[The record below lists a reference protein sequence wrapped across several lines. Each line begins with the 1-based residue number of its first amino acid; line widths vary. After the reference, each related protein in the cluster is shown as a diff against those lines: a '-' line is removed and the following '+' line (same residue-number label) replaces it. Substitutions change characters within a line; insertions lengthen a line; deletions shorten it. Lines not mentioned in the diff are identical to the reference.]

1 MRNTVSLN
9 YCSASL
15 PFRTADL
22 LLVSSNPYDYHFCS
36 QGMTTLE
43 SMDDGQG
50 LMATDVSHYGSLV
63 PTTCEHVNMW
73 TYAGLKQAALISE
86 VWRNSSAI
94 LYGALYWFSDWLS
107 GSLISWVCLPSIFYL
122 FRLWNL
128 SSHQN
133 LCFCVFPARHEH
145 LGLQSGWEVWL
156 LQDCDLLTSLGV
168 CCIPE

>member
-63 PTTCEHVNMW
+63 PTTCEQKERARSHW
-73 TYAGLKQAALISE
+73 SYAGLKQAALISE
-86 VWRNSSAI
+86 V
-94 LYGALYWFSDWLS
+94 
-107 GSLISWVCLPSIFYL
+107 
-122 FRLWNL
+122 
-128 SSHQN
+128 
-133 LCFCVFPARHEH
+133 
-145 LGLQSGWEVWL
+145 
-156 LQDCDLLTSLGV
+156 
-168 CCIPE
+168 